1 MFSSC
6 LAEVG
11 LISVRGD
18 TNKGDILAMQS
29 RYFKLFSWAG
39 IAVPA
44 TLLVGLMVFGAIS
57 EARASEEVEA
67 AAVAEEQEKS
77 LIVFYSKTGN
87 TKAAC
92 QIIKKAYDADVVEI
106 KDLVDRFSTWGS
118 ITGMIY
124 SLLGWHTDIKPE
136 TIDVSPYGRIVIGT
150 PIWGGT
156 FPPAVRTLV
165 ETSNLKGK
173 AVAIFSTSTEVI
185 NKKYQDEMKATVIAS
200 NGDVVGYFQV
210 QAEREVNGE
219 MVKKSIGEIES
230 DTREAAVEMAKAF

>member
-1 MFSSC
+1 MM
-6 LAEVG
+6 G
-11 LISVRGD
+11 
-18 TNKGDILAMQS
+18 
-29 RYFKLFSWAG
+29 
-39 IAVPA
+39 
-44 TLLVGLMVFGAIS
+44 
-57 EARASEEVEA
+57 
-67 AAVAEEQEKS
+67 
-77 LIVFYSKTGN
+77 
-87 TKAAC
+87 
-92 QIIKKAYDADVVEI
+92 
-106 KDLVDRFSTWGS
+106 GS

-136 TIDVSPYGRIVIGT
+136 TIDVSPYGRLVIGT

-165 ETSNLKGK
+165 ETSNLQGK

-230 DTREAAVEMAKAF
+230 DTREAAVEMAKVF

>member
-1 MFSSC
+1 MNLIGRLC
-6 LAEVG
+6 AAEVG
-11 LISVRGD
+11 LIGVRED
-18 TNKGDILAMQS
+18 TNIGEVLVMQLRS
-29 RYFKLFSWAG
+29 SKLFAWAF
-39 IAVPA
+39 ITVFAV
-44 TLLVGLMVFGAIS
+44 LLFGPLVFGTIS
-57 EARASEEVEA
+57 EAGASEEPEPEA
-67 AAVAEEQEKS
+67 KT

>member
-1 MFSSC
+1 MN
-6 LAEVG
+6 LIGRLGAAEVG
-11 LISVRGD
+11 LIGVRGD
-18 TNKGDILAMQS
+18 TNIGEVLVMQLRNS
-29 RYFKLFSWAG
+29 KLFAWAF
-39 IAVPA
+39 ITVF
-44 TLLVGLMVFGAIS
+44 TVLLVGPLVFGTIS
-57 EARASEEVEA
+57 EAGASEEP
-67 AAVAEEQEKS
+67 EQEAET

-136 TIDVSPYGRIVIGT
+136 TIDVSPYGRLVIGT

-185 NKKYQDEMKATVIAS
+185 NKKYQDEMKATVTAA

>member
-1 MFSSC
+1 
-6 LAEVG
+6 
-11 LISVRGD
+11 
-18 TNKGDILAMQS
+18 MQS
-29 RYFKLFSWAG
+29 RYFQLFSWAG

-57 EARASEEVEA
+57 QARASEEVEA